1 MEKETARRG
10 HVRCDEYTTAFIHWE
25 YYSSFR
31 IVSSQLLHCSK
42 QPLPITD
49 GRLCPLA
56 NPVSTV
62 HCSNSRYSSSLK
74 YGRLS
79 HVKTA
84 INTVTPH
91 TMLIIQY
98 LLTPAR
104 FFWIYIHWRRPDPHK
119 LGRVTANLLVDGFS
133 SQRKRTPAA
142 QNWSSLINLQA
153 DQEILFFFF
162 WQDFPAYWNWTLF
175 LIYSF
180 LHSLPFTTTNYYCI
194 NHGVTNQPWSPVT
207 SFPSFIGTQT

>member
-1 MEKETARRG
+1 MEKEIARRG
-10 HVRCDEYTTAFIHWE
+10 HVRCDEYTTAFIPWE

-79 HVKTA
+79 HVKTV
-84 INTVTPH
+84 IKHTVTPH
-91 TMLIIQY
+91 AMLIIQY
-98 LLTPAR
+98 LLTSPG
-104 FFWIYIHWRRPDPHK
+104 FIWIYTHWRRPDPHK
-119 LGRVTANLLVDGFS
+119 LGHATANLLVDGFS

-162 WQDFPAYWNWTLF
+162 DRTFQPTGTEHGFSSTVSCTHYHSPQ
-175 LIYSF
+175 LI
-180 LHSLPFTTTNYYCI
+180 TT
-194 NHGVTNQPWSPVT
+194 V
-207 SFPSFIGTQT
+207 